1 MKFEWDEIK
10 NAENIKN
17 HGIDFNEA
25 KTVFNDAFAVIK
37 YDENHSDNNQEERF
51 HIIGISDKANLLL
64 VCHCY
69 KDNDETIRLISAWKA
84 TTAEKNIY
92 LGGRNE

>member
-1 MKFEWDEIK
+1 MKFEWDEMK

-17 HGIDFNEA
+17 HGVDFNEA
-25 KTVFNDAFAVIK
+25 KTVFNDAFAIIT
-37 YDENHSDNNQEERF
+37 YDKKHSDIHSEERF

-84 TTAEKNIY
+84 TTTEKNIY
-92 LGGRNE
+92 LGGHNG

>member
-1 MKFEWDEIK
+1 M
-10 NAENIKN
+10 
-17 HGIDFNEA
+17 
-25 KTVFNDAFAVIK
+25 FNDAFAVIK